1 MKDEKK
7 VSTIKF
13 WCRDREHH
21 TIIFSDGTEQVFNL
35 NTDVFIKKVERVDN
49 DTVFYLINGE
59 QIVVNDKDLYE
70 EMVIREYEY
79 EINRPWNCQE
89 RFIIM
94 QYYIDPWQEY
104 KNRLLSMP
112 PNSLSM
118 INRMIKD
125 TMREGNKGEN
135 ALSFEFEIN
144 GGRFIHVAQDWT
156 KQYSMEPI
164 TITIQG
170 D

>member
-13 WCRDREHH
+13 WCPDREHH

-35 NTDVFIKKVERVDN
+35 DTDVFIKKVERVDN

-59 QIVVNDKDLYE
+59 QIVVNDKDFYE
-70 EMVIREYEY
+70 EMIIREYEY
-79 EINRPWNCQE
+79 EISCPWNCQE

-94 QYYIDPWQEY
+94 EDCGDPWQEY
-104 KNRLLSMP
+104 KDRLLGTLSSDISMRDR
-112 PNSLSM
+112 
-118 INRMIKD
+118 IIKD
-125 TMREGNKGEN
+125 TMREVRN

-144 GGRFIHVAQDWT
+144 GCRFIHVAQDWT
-156 KQYSMEPI
+156 KQFDSEPI
-164 TITIQG
+164 TKIIYG
-170 D
+170 R